1 MFGLKKQFH
10 ELMKIFSRQNVGI
23 SEKDPRFL
31 ADFYRYNLP
40 FDIAS
45 AILLCIV
52 SFIGMAGTHA
62 PFAAGTVL
70 PEISATAVYMML
82 FGTNLLFLMLLFQE
96 FRRFD
101 STAVR
106 RTKWIILT
114 FRSANMVLA
123 SMTFFSTQKNS
134 GFFFEY
140 ILVTMTIL
148 LVPNS
153 RFITFLRNAGLNLV
167 SVILVLALARHPI
180 AWQDMVDLLALFIV
194 CGFVN
199 WVRWL
204 TFRRVEANRLS
215 AEKQREKLF
224 RESRTDD
231 LTGLLNRTALRD
243 DFPDYTG
250 RLLCIALIDLDAFK
264 LCNDTY
270 GHAYGDMMLRSTG
283 ERMQRIFSGAEYR
296 CYRYGGD
303 EFLILYNGGDRD
315 LFYNKLLEFC
325 GSGEKQPKEPDV
337 TCGTGYCC
345 GIPRTEREIRS
356 MIRIADEYLYRA
368 KSAGRSRMSGSL
380 TPVDIASLYQ
390 GNSDS
395 LFDHLMNIDDAA
407 KIFQRRNME
416 NKAWSIA
423 YLNINRYGEIN
434 EDLGYREG
442 GALLKKINQ
451 ILLRHFPSAVLVNRE
466 MDHFVLFSTLSAKD
480 FLHRVRKVQAEV
492 FRMEERHMIIFRA
505 GVFHHEAADPPTDYL
520 TGMYHAKY
528 ACDAILSAND
538 GDPYLRLYDHA
549 MAREQEKDLFVHQEF
564 FEALKSGR
572 IVPYYQPIV
581 GSLSGITCGYEALSR
596 WLDPEKDVISPADY
610 IPYLEETGEVYRLD
624 LHILEQVCRDIR
636 DHRKQ
641 FPENI
646 FVNVNLSQK
655 DFQYMDMPEEI
666 DRIVTAYK
674 VPKSQLH
681 LEITESAF
689 TDSRRLGDALMRL
702 QKLGFHIWMDDFGVG
717 ESSLSAFRNN
727 RVEGVKL
734 DQSFFAD
741 VANHRTQIIIRSII
755 DMSRETNCM
764 MIAEGIENLEQL
776 RCARQWGVNFIQGFY
791 FSRPMPL
798 SELLASHFVGN
809 RTDESTDHFYQ
820 AAAEVHLAVAYE
832 QNLYLQSNSPVAS
845 CRAVLEWNGAIR
857 VLRAND
863 YMQDLLDNFVEI
875 EDSECILK
883 PDSEIASTIR
893 KAIDIIHADHHICD
907 FRLQIGQ
914 QTFHGQLALIAED
927 PPHNRTAYI
936 LNITNFSV
944 TAA

>member
-10 ELMKIFSRQNVGI
+10 ELMKIFSRQNVRI
-23 SEKDPRFL
+23 SEQDPLFL

-114 FRSANMVLA
+114 FRGANMVLA

-345 GIPRTEREIRS
+345 GIPRT
-356 MIRIADEYLYRA
+356 
-368 KSAGRSRMSGSL
+368 
-380 TPVDIASLYQ
+380 
-390 GNSDS
+390 
-395 LFDHLMNIDDAA
+395 
-407 KIFQRRNME
+407 
-416 NKAWSIA
+416 
-423 YLNINRYGEIN
+423 
-434 EDLGYREG
+434 
-442 GALLKKINQ
+442 
-451 ILLRHFPSAVLVNRE
+451 
-466 MDHFVLFSTLSAKD
+466 
-480 FLHRVRKVQAEV
+480 
-492 FRMEERHMIIFRA
+492 
-505 GVFHHEAADPPTDYL
+505 
-520 TGMYHAKY
+520 
-528 ACDAILSAND
+528 
-538 GDPYLRLYDHA
+538 
-549 MAREQEKDLFVHQEF
+549 
-564 FEALKSGR
+564 
-572 IVPYYQPIV
+572 
-581 GSLSGITCGYEALSR
+581 
-596 WLDPEKDVISPADY
+596 
-610 IPYLEETGEVYRLD
+610 
-624 LHILEQVCRDIR
+624 
-636 DHRKQ
+636 
-641 FPENI
+641 
-646 FVNVNLSQK
+646 
-655 DFQYMDMPEEI
+655 
-666 DRIVTAYK
+666 
-674 VPKSQLH
+674 
-681 LEITESAF
+681 
-689 TDSRRLGDALMRL
+689 
-702 QKLGFHIWMDDFGVG
+702 
-717 ESSLSAFRNN
+717 
-727 RVEGVKL
+727 
-734 DQSFFAD
+734 
-741 VANHRTQIIIRSII
+741 
-755 DMSRETNCM
+755 
-764 MIAEGIENLEQL
+764 
-776 RCARQWGVNFIQGFY
+776 
-791 FSRPMPL
+791 
-798 SELLASHFVGN
+798 
-809 RTDESTDHFYQ
+809 
-820 AAAEVHLAVAYE
+820 
-832 QNLYLQSNSPVAS
+832 
-845 CRAVLEWNGAIR
+845 
-857 VLRAND
+857 
-863 YMQDLLDNFVEI
+863 
-875 EDSECILK
+875 
-883 PDSEIASTIR
+883 
-893 KAIDIIHADHHICD
+893 
-907 FRLQIGQ
+907 
-914 QTFHGQLALIAED
+914 
-927 PPHNRTAYI
+927 
-936 LNITNFSV
+936 
-944 TAA
+944 